1 MCPLSITN
9 LICDTLI
16 PKQLN
21 MLLNILTTRSNPQ
34 DKSSFKSPLCSLYV
48 DKTLNLTRSGEST
61 ALPFFNGR
69 KDKLKHMFKAAVS
82 SRNL

>member
-1 MCPLSITN
+1 MSQIESDDPVSLILSS
-9 LICDTLI
+9 DTLI

-34 DKSSFKSPLCSLYV
+34 DKSSFNSPLCSLYV
-48 DKTLNLTRSGEST
+48 DKTPWQVGLNRSGEST

-69 KDKLKHMFKAAVS
+69 KDKLKHV
-82 SRNL
+82 